1 MSTIHNISVHMYMT
15 TYIIN
20 NNYINITV
28 LCNAMSCSLVDK
40 YPCFSRKCF
49 HLQDKRGSMFLKDWH
64 LITKL
69 HNATS
74 QLKMFIYTVV
84 RTSNL
89 TIIIFIQYLC
99 FYVIFIFLYSTAIL
113 CNRPVTYIISCKSL
127 PG

>member
-1 MSTIHNISVHMYMT
+1 MSTIHNIFVYMYMT
-15 TYIIN
+15 TYIIS

-28 LCNAMSCSLVDK
+28 LCNAMPCSLVDK
-40 YPCFSRKCF
+40 YPRFSRKCF
-49 HLQDKRGSMFLKDWH
+49 HLQDRRDSMFLKDWY
-64 LITKL
+64 LLTKL

-74 QLKMFIYTVV
+74 QMTLIFINTVV

-99 FYVIFIFLYSTAIL
+99 FCVIFLSRRAIV
-113 CNRPVTYIISCKSL
+113 CNRPVTSIISCKSL